1 VTANAK
7 RILIWTAV
15 GAIVVIALAF
25 SFMPRPV
32 MVDLIEV
39 RPGPIIV
46 TLDEEGETRVH
57 DVYTLSAPVTGRV
70 QRMDWHVGDPVVANE
85 TVLARIEPGDPSFL
99 DPRSEAQARAA
110 IQAAEAARDLAAA
123 AVTDAEAQYEF
134 ARAEYARMQ
143 DLIAEGSVSQRDL
156 DSAGRDFKARRA
168 GLDTARAALQV
179 RNYELELARAQLV
192 SPLDTQVRAEDCDC
206 IPITAPVSGRILKI
220 EDRSERV
227 VREGEM
233 LMQIGD
239 PRDLEIV
246 VDYLSM
252 DAVKIEAGQR
262 VIIDNWGGEKPL
274 EGRVR
279 LVEPFGFLKI
289 SALGIEEQRVN
300 VIIDFVNDEG
310 WERLGHGYQVESK
323 VVLWEADQ
331 VLAVPL
337 TALFR
342 EGDSWAL
349 FIEDGG
355 RATLRHVT
363 TGQRDGVIV
372 EIREGL
378 EAGDQVVAH
387 PSDRVADGVRI
398 ASRDGS

>member
-1 VTANAK
+1 MTANAK
-7 RILIWTAV
+7 RILIWAAV
-15 GAIVVIALAF
+15 ATIIVIALTL

-32 MVDLIEV
+32 MVDLV
-39 RPGPIIV
+39 DVQPGPLVV

-70 QRMDWHVGDPVVANE
+70 QRIDWHVGDPVVANE
-85 TVLARIEPGDPSFL
+85 TVLALIEPGDPSFL

-110 IQAAEAARDLAAA
+110 IQAAEAERDLAAA
-123 AVTDAEAQYEF
+123 TVKDAEAQYEF

-192 SPLDTQVRAEDCDC
+192 SPLDTQVSGEECEC

-220 EDRSERV
+220 ADRSERV
-227 VREGEM
+227 IREGAM

-239 PRDLEIV
+239 PGDLEIV
-246 VDYLSM
+246 VDYLST

-262 VIIDNWGGEKPL
+262 VIIDNWGGEEPL

-300 VIIDFVNDEG
+300 VIIDFASDEG

-323 VVLWEADQ
+323 VVLWEAEA

-342 EGDSWAL
+342 DGDNWAL
-349 FIEDGG
+349 FVEENG
-355 RATLRHVT
+355 RARLRQVT
-363 TGQRDGVIV
+363 AGRRDGVIA

-378 EAGDQVVAH
+378 EKGDRVIAH
-387 PSDRVADGVRI
+387 PSDRVVDGIRI
-398 ASRDGS
+398 ASRD

>member
-1 VTANAK
+1 VTANSK
-7 RILIWTAV
+7 RIVIWA
-15 GAIVVIALAF
+15 AISGVIVIALAL

-32 MVDLIEV
+32 MVDIVEV
-39 RPGPIIV
+39 QPGPLVV

-57 DVYTLSAPVTGRV
+57 DVYTLSSPVAGRV
-70 QRMDWHVGDPVVANE
+70 RRIQWHVGDSVSANE
-85 TVLARIEPGDPSFL
+85 TMLARIEPGDPSFL

-123 AVTDAEAQYEF
+123 AVKDAEAQYEF

-143 DLIAEGSVSQRDL
+143 ELIVEGSVSRRDL

-192 SPLDTQVRAEDCDC
+192 SPLETQATREDCEC
-206 IPITAPVSGRILKI
+206 IPITSPVSGRILQI
-220 EDRSERV
+220 VDRSERV
-227 VREGEM
+227 VREGDT

-239 PRDLEIV
+239 PADLEIV

-262 VIIDNWGGEKPL
+262 VIIDNWGGEAPL

-300 VIIDFVNDEG
+300 VIIDFTSEEG
-310 WERLGHGYQVESK
+310 WERLGHGYQVESR
-323 VVLWEADQ
+323 VVVWEDDN

-342 EGDSWAL
+342 DGENWAL
-349 FIEDGG
+349 FIEEDG
-355 RATLRHVT
+355 RASFRHVKT
-363 TGQRDGVIV
+363 RQRNG
-372 EIREGL
+372 
-378 EAGDQVVAH
+378 VVA
-387 PSDRVADGVRI
+387 
-398 ASRDGS
+398 

>member
-1 VTANAK
+1 MTANNK
-7 RILIWTAV
+7 RILIWSFIV
-15 GAIVVIALAF
+15 GVIVIVLAL
-25 SFMPRPV
+25 SFAPRPV
-32 MVDLIEV
+32 MVDLVVVE
-39 RPGPIIV
+39 PGPLVV

-57 DVYTLSAPVTGRV
+57 DVYTLSAPVAGRV
-70 QRMDWHVGDPVVANE
+70 QRIEWHVGDPVTANE
-85 TVLARIEPGDPSFL
+85 TVLAMIEPGDPSLL

-123 AVTDAEAQYEF
+123 AVADAEAQYDF

-143 DLIAEGSVSQRDL
+143 ELIVEGSVSRRDL
-156 DSAGRDFKARRA
+156 DSAERDHKARHA
-168 GLDTARAALQV
+168 GLDTARAALLV

-192 SPLDTQVRAEDCDC
+192 SPLETQVSGIDCQC
-206 IPITAPVSGRILKI
+206 IPITAPVSGRILQI
-220 EDRSERV
+220 TDRSERV

-239 PRDLEIV
+239 PGDLEIV

-252 DAVKIEAGQR
+252 DAVRIEAGQR
-262 VIIDNWGGEKPL
+262 VIIDNWGGDVPL

-310 WERLGHGYQVESK
+310 WERLGHGYQVESR
-323 VVLWEADQ
+323 VVLWEADD
-331 VLAVPL
+331 VLTVPL

-342 EGDSWAL
+342 DGDDWAL
-349 FIEDGG
+349 FVEESG
-355 RATLRHVT
+355 RAKLRVVE
-363 TGQRDGVIV
+363 TGERNGVV
-372 EIREGL
+372 AEIRRGVET
-378 EAGDQVVAH
+378 GDRVIAH
-387 PSDRVADGVRI
+387 PSDRVTDGVRI
-398 ASRDGS
+398 ASRG